1 MKLNSHHLGIRSHL
15 ALILLLSGLAFA
27 EFAQAQNR
35 VLRSR
40 SECNSMC
47 FAHFKDPEQSPAQ
60 YVAKLAELRA
70 AIAKETDASKLKILR
85 EKEKQELADY
95 LDKLEQ
101 RCDNFC
107 KYNPE

>member
-1 MKLNSHHLGIRSHL
+1 MKFNSHHLSIRSHL
-15 ALILLLSGLAFA
+15 SLLLLLCGLGSAA
-27 EFAQAQNR
+27 LVQAQDR
-35 VLRSR
+35 VLRPR

-47 FAHFKDPEQSPAQ
+47 FAHFKDPEKSPAQ

-70 AIAKETDASKLKILR
+70 EIVKETDASKLKILR

-101 RCDNFC
+101 RCDSFC
-107 KYNPE
+107 KYNPD